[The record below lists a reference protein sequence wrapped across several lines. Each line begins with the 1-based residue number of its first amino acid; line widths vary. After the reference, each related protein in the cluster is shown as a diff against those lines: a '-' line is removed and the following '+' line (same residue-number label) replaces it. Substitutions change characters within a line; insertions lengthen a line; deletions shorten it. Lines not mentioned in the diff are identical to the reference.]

1 MSPLRLLVIPLAL
14 AMSCAPVFANEPSE
28 AANANTNPQVD
39 YDGFVE
45 LTHSLTNVRQERLL
59 GWDEFARRMKEEGAL
74 LLDAR
79 SAEAF
84 AGGHI
89 AGAVN
94 VPLPDFTDG
103 KLAET
108 IGPDRDRPIY
118 IYCNNNFSDNIAPV
132 PTKRAP
138 LALNIATFI
147 NLHGYGYTNVW
158 ELRDMVSIADVPWE
172 TGETLALAQ

>member
-1 MSPLRLLVIPLAL
+1 MPRLQLLAMPIALAL
-14 AMSCAPVFANEPSE
+14 SCVPALASGSGT
-28 AANANTNPQVD
+28 ARANPQVD

-45 LTHSLTNVRQERLL
+45 LTRSLSELREERLL
-59 GWDEFARRMKEEGAL
+59 GWEEFARKMKEEGAL

-94 VPLPDFTDG
+94 IPLPDFTDG
-103 KLAET
+103 RLAET
-108 IGPDRDRPIY
+108 IGPDRNRPIY

-147 NLHGYGYTNVW
+147 NLHGYGYENVW
-158 ELRDMVSIADVPWE
+158 ELRDMISIADVPWE
-172 TGETLALAQ
+172 ADEALALVR